1 MLLTRNHFWLSL
13 SGSLWVFFFGFTQ
26 WWFSTPLPETIT
38 SLALAFIGFAY
49 LFVALKKP
57 LVVAGA
63 ALLVVFSLNF
73 VLFFYPP
80 YQVPLAWLAV
90 FLAAGFLLTGGRWQ
104 LFQSRLRIRLPITA
118 GSALLVLIVLYFFY
132 QDAKGKLPP
141 SPIPITRD
149 SGTRGQRNGFGEN
162 VLGIHGG
169 PYSTKRYPLVLG
181 NACEASN
188 YILMF
193 PVVLIAWARNYI
205 LKIKNSRLISALL
218 IYLLL
223 SPPGCS

>member
-1 MLLTRNHFWLSL
+1 MVGGLFGGWLFADGWAMAAISE
-13 SGSLWVFFFGFTQ
+13 
-26 WWFSTPLPETIT
+26 P
-38 SLALAFIGFAY
+38 FAY
-49 LFVALKKP
+49 TLANHRRQRP
-57 LVVAGA
+57 AR
-63 ALLVVFSLNF
+63 SDRP
-73 VLFFYPP
+73 LFFLP
-80 YQVPLAWLAV
+80 
-90 FLAAGFLLTGGRWQ
+90 GRE
-104 LFQSRLRIRLPITA
+104 
-118 GSALLVLIVLYFFY
+118 GE
-132 QDAKGKLPP
+132 LPP